1 MLMRSRNYT
10 LFLDDIRHSCERIIV
25 YTSGMT
31 KEVFLADEKT
41 YDAVLR
47 HLTIIGEA
55 VKQIPPA
62 IRELHPSVEWTQIGR
77 FRDVVVHHYFG
88 LKEEV
93 IWEIVELKVP
103 FLLTALNQQ
112 ATEQA

>member
-1 MLMRSRNYT
+1 MRSRNYT
-10 LFLDDIRHSCERIIV
+10 LFLDDIRHSCEKVIV
-25 YTSGMT
+25 YTSGMS
-31 KEVFLADEKT
+31 KDIFLADEKT

-55 VKQIPPA
+55 VKQIPPE
-62 IRELHPSVEWTQIGR
+62 IRQLHPSVEWTQIGR

-93 IWEIVELKVP
+93 IWEIVGVKIP
-103 FLLTALNQQ
+103 QLLTALR
-112 ATEQA
+112 EQSKG

>member
-1 MLMRSRNYT
+1 MRSRNYT
-10 LFLDDIRHSCERIIV
+10 LFLDDIRHSCEKVIV

-31 KEVFLADEKT
+31 KDAFLADEKT

-55 VKQIPPA
+55 VKQIPSE
-62 IRELHPSVEWTQIGR
+62 IRELYPLVEWTQIGR

-88 LKEEV
+88 LKEDV
-93 IWEIVELKVP
+93 IWEIVEAKVP
-103 FLLTALNQQ
+103 SLLAALHQQ
-112 ATEQA
+112 SSEQL

>member
-1 MLMRSRNYT
+1 MRSRNYS
-10 LFLDDIRHSCERIIV
+10 LYLDDIRHSCERVIV

-31 KEVFLADEKT
+31 KEVLLGDEKT
-41 YDAVLR
+41 YDAILR

-55 VKQIPPA
+55 VKQIPPE
-62 IRELHPSVEWTQIGR
+62 IRALHPSVEWTQIGR

-93 IWEIVELKVP
+93 IWEIVESKVP
-103 FLLTALNQQ
+103 SLLAALNQQ
-112 ATEQA
+112 ASEQA

>member
-1 MLMRSRNYT
+1 MKSRNYS
-10 LFLDDIRHSCERIIV
+10 LFLDDIRHSCEKIIV
-25 YTSGMT
+25 YTSEMS
-31 KEVFLADEKT
+31 KDVFLADEKT

-55 VKQIPPA
+55 VKQIPPE
-62 IRELHPSVEWTQIGR
+62 IRDLHPAVEWTQIGR

-93 IWEIVELKVP
+93 IWEIVEAKVP
-103 FLLTALNQQ
+103 ALLTALTQQ
-112 ATEQA
+112 SEQA

>member
-1 MLMRSRNYT
+1 MKSRNYS
-10 LFLDDIRHSCERIIV
+10 LYLDDIRHSCERVIV

-31 KEVFLADEKT
+31 RDVFLADEKT

-55 VKQIPPA
+55 VKQIPPE
-62 IRELHPSVEWTQIGR
+62 IRNVHPSVEWTQIAR

-88 LKEEV
+88 LKEDV
-93 IWEIVELKVP
+93 IWEIVEAKVP
-103 FLLTALNQQ
+103 SLLVALNQQ
-112 ATEQA
+112 NGKEA

>member
-1 MLMRSRNYT
+1 MKLRNFSLY
-10 LFLDDIRHSCERIIV
+10 LDDIRHSCERVIV

-31 KEVFLADEKT
+31 KDTFLADEKT

-55 VKQIPPA
+55 VKQIPPE
-62 IRELHPSVEWTQIGR
+62 IRELHPSVEWTQIAR

-88 LKEEV
+88 LNEDV
-93 IWEIVELKVP
+93 IWEIVEIKVP
-103 FLLTALNQQ
+103 LLLTTLGSYQ
-112 ATEQA
+112 AAP

>member
-1 MLMRSRNYT
+1 MRSRNYS
-10 LFLDDIRHSCERIIV
+10 LYLDDIRHSCERVVV

-31 KEVFLADEKT
+31 KEVFLGDEKT
-41 YDAVLR
+41 YDAALH

-55 VKQIPPA
+55 VKQIPPE
-62 IRELHPSVEWTQIGR
+62 IRALHPSVEWTQISR

-93 IWEIVELKVP
+93 IWEIVEAKVP
-103 FLLTALNQQ
+103 SLLAALNQQ
-112 ATEQA
+112 TDEQA

>member
-1 MLMRSRNYT
+1 MRSRNYS
-10 LFLDDIRHSCERIIV
+10 LYLDDIRHSCERIII
-25 YTSGMT
+25 YTSAMT
-31 KEVFLADEKT
+31 KEVFLADDKT

-55 VKQIPPA
+55 VKQVPPEIRA
-62 IRELHPSVEWTQIGR
+62 IHPSVEWTQIAR

-93 IWEIVELKVP
+93 IWEIVEAKVP
-103 FLLTALNQQ
+103 SLLAALSQQ
-112 ATEQA
+112 TSEQA

>member
-1 MLMRSRNYT
+1 MRSRNYT
-10 LFLDDIRHSCERIIV
+10 LFLDDIRHSCEKVIV

-31 KEVFLADEKT
+31 KDIFLAEEKT

-55 VKQIPPA
+55 VKQIPLEV
-62 IRELHPSVEWTQIGR
+62 RELHPTVEWTQIGR

-93 IWEIVELKVP
+93 IWEIVEIKVP
-103 FLLTALNQQ
+103 SLLAALNRQS
-112 ATEQA
+112 EQA